1 MLHTIRARLIV
12 LCIGIT
18 LTSLLLLSAATFFT
32 VRKDTLAAVD
42 VRIEQLTQ
50 TYAEQLATWVR
61 DKQRITSS
69 IRAAASQ
76 DDPAPLIQAAKEAGD
91 FDDAYLVFADNR
103 ATFLH
108 AIPEGYVGT
117 ARPWY
122 QQAMQA
128 NGSVLVP
135 AYSDASTGELTISF
149 AEPFGPSGQRLG
161 VVGADMRLTSVAKTV
176 TGIRPLSSSFAFLVN
191 TKGLLIAHPQAELVF
206 KPATQISADLGIA
219 QMQTL
224 VQAHQGVPVDIGGV
238 AHLVYARA
246 VAGTPWILT
255 IAIDRAEALQPVRT
269 LLQVTAGITVLCAV
283 LAAALLLLSLTQQLR
298 RIDTVRSALQDI
310 ASGEGDLTRRL
321 NVQGNDELSHIS
333 AAFNQFADKITT
345 VLRQIR
351 SASESVHVATREIAS
366 GNQDLSSRTEQQ
378 ASSLEET
385 AAAMEQLTSTV
396 QQNADSARHASEL
409 AHTAS
414 QVATQG
420 GEVVDQVVKTMG
432 DIHASSRRVGDIIS
446 VIDGIAFQTN
456 ILALN
461 AAVEAARAGE
471 QGRGFAVVATEVRN
485 LAHRSAQAAKEIKGL
500 IDSSTQQVESGSK
513 LVQQAGTTM
522 QDIVTRVR
530 QVTEIVAEISAASKE
545 QSTGIAEVG
554 NAVSLMDQA
563 TQQNAALVEE
573 ATAAAHSL
581 EQQADRLTQ
590 AVAEFRLDADGT
602 THREMGHG

>member
-12 LCIGIT
+12 ICIGIT
-18 LTSLLLLSAATFFT
+18 LASLLLLSAATFFT
-32 VRKDTLAAVD
+32 VRKDTLASVD
-42 VRIEQLTQ
+42 TRIEQLTQ
-50 TYAEQLATWVR
+50 IYANQLATWVR

-69 IRAAASQ
+69 IRAAATQ
-76 DDPAPLIQAAKEAGD
+76 DNPQPLIQAAKDAGD
-91 FDDAYLVFADNR
+91 FDDAYLVYADSR
-103 ATFLH
+103 GAFLH
-108 AIPEGYVGT
+108 AMPEGYVGT
-117 ARPWY
+117 GRPWY

-128 NGSVLVP
+128 NGPVLVP
-135 AYSDASTGELTISF
+135 AYADASSGELTVTF
-149 AEPFGPSGQRLG
+149 AEPFGPAEQRAG
-161 VVGADMRLTSVAKTV
+161 VVGTDMRLTSVAKTV
-176 TGIRPLSSSFAFLVN
+176 AGIRPLERSFAFLVN
-191 TKGLLIAHPQAELVF
+191 TKGLLIAHPQADLTF
-206 KPATQISADLGIA
+206 KPATQISADLGPA

-224 VQAHQGVPVDIGGV
+224 VQAHQGASIDIGGV
-238 AHLVYARA
+238 AHLVYARQ
-246 VAGTPWILT
+246 VEGTPWMLA

-283 LAAALLLLSLTQQLR
+283 LAAALLLLSLSQQLR
-298 RIDTVRSALQDI
+298 RIDTVRRALQDI
-310 ASGEGDLTRRL
+310 ASGDGDLTRRL
-321 NVQGNDELSHIS
+321 SVQGNDELSHIS

-385 AAAMEQLTSTV
+385 AAAMEELTSTV
-396 QQNADSARHASEL
+396 QQNAESARHASEL

-420 GEVVDQVVKTMG
+420 GSVVDQVVQTMG
-432 DIHASSRRVGDIIS
+432 QIHTSSQRVGDIIS

-500 IDSSTQQVESGSK
+500 IDSSTQQVQSGSK

-522 QDIVTRVR
+522 QDVVARVR
-530 QVTEIVAEISAASKE
+530 QVTDIVAEISAASKE
-545 QSTGIAEVG
+545 QSSGIAEVG

-563 TQQNAALVEE
+563 TQQNAALVEQ

-581 EQQADRLTQ
+581 AQQAERLTQ
-590 AVAEFRLDADGT
+590 AVAEFKLDAG
-602 THREMGHG
+602 G